1 MWITEICDYFYRWYK
16 YSTLLDYLGVYW
28 KHTES
33 PTLRMSHQIS
43 RTKQKHKNFFDI
55 VWPIL
60 VFWWK
65 LKCKFKK
72 ISPLNNFF
80 RVKKVTLGISQ
91 SLDFLGCLLCR
102 YVANV
107 TKLIKAEYS
116 YFSADFGVKISWIS
130 LVKIA
135 YDISHTFQMYLVW
148 MVFIIWSQ
156 PVGIKT
162 QLDQTQNV
170 LQTEMSLPSRI

>member
-43 RTKQKHKNFFDI
+43 RTKQKHKKFFDI

-80 RVKKVTLGISQ
+80 SGQKGNIRNLPEFGFFRLSSLPGCSECHRV
-91 SLDFLGCLLCR
+91 
-102 YVANV
+102 
-107 TKLIKAEYS
+107 EYS

-130 LVKIA
+130 LVYIA